1 MDLKLAAIDLDGTLL
16 KEDCTISERNRKAIC
31 RAMELGYLVVPST
44 GRGYRNSR
52 FVLEEF
58 PAMPYYINANGT
70 TVTRGEPE
78 EVLLSKTI
86 SLDTGREIY
95 RIAREYPAFNC
106 ITGWMLS
113 IPGKGVRSCIK
124 AA

>member
-1 MDLKLAAIDLDGTLL
+1 MEYGLETAAIDLDGTLL

-78 EVLLSKTI
+78 RFCFPKPFPWI
-86 SLDTGREIY
+86 RGGRLPD
-95 RIAREYPAFNC
+95 RQ
-106 ITGWMLS
+106 
-113 IPGKGVRSCIK
+113 GVSGFY
-124 AA
+124 